1 MEKFSLSQSQED
13 YLEEIY
19 VEVTQQGFASVTA
32 ISNALNVKKA
42 SVTGA
47 LNQLAE
53 KKLINYA
60 PYSKITITK
69 DGEKIAKEILKKH
82 DTITKFFT
90 EILCLPA
97 KEAAAN
103 ACRMEHIVSDELF
116 ERLTRFAGFIS
127 EYSASNPDFKTQIG
141 KIYNNKN

>member
-1 MEKFSLSQSQED
+1 MEKFVLSQSQED

-19 VEVTQQGFASVTA
+19 IEVSHQGFASVTA

-60 PYSKITITK
+60 PYSKITITEE
-69 DGEKIAKEILKKH
+69 GEKIAKEILKKH

-90 EILCLPA
+90 EILHLSE

-116 ERLTRFAGFIS
+116 ERLTKFAIFIS
-127 EYSASNPDFKTQIG
+127 EYSAANPDFKI
-141 KIYNNKN
+141 KIEKNIK

>member
-1 MEKFSLSQSQED
+1 MEKLILSQSQED

-19 VEVTQQGFASVTA
+19 IQVLNSGQASVTA

-47 LNQLAE
+47 LIQLAE

-60 PYSKITITK
+60 PYAKITITK
-69 DGEKIAKEILKKH
+69 KGEKIAEEILKKH
-82 DTITKFFT
+82 DTITEFFT
-90 EILCLPA
+90 QILQLPQ
-97 KEAAAN
+97 KEAAEN

-116 ERLTRFAGFIS
+116 SRLNKFAKFIS
-127 EYSASNPDFKTQIG
+127 EYSNTHPDFKT
-141 KIYNNKN
+141 KIEKEIN

>member
-1 MEKFSLSQSQED
+1 MEKIQLSQSQED

-19 VEVTQQGFASVTA
+19 LEVLQHGYANVTA

-47 LNQLAE
+47 LNQLSE
-53 KKLINYA
+53 KKLINYS
-60 PYSKITITK
+60 PDSKITITA

-90 EILCLPA
+90 EILCLSE
-97 KEAAAN
+97 KESAAN

-116 ERLTRFAGFIS
+116 LRLTKFAKFIS
-127 EYSASNPDFKTQIG
+127 DYSASNPDFKSSIE
-141 KIYNNKN
+141 KSINSK

>member
-1 MEKFSLSQSQED
+1 MEKFVLSQSQED

-19 VEVTQQGFASVTA
+19 IQVSQQGFASVTA

-47 LNQLAE
+47 LIQLAE
-53 KKLINYA
+53 KKLINYS
-60 PYSKITITK
+60 PYSKITITEN
-69 DGEKIAKEILKKH
+69 GEKIAKEILKKH

-90 EILCLPA
+90 NILHMDA
-97 KEAAAN
+97 KEASTN

-116 ERLTRFAGFIS
+116 SRLTKFAEFIS
-127 EYSASNPDFKTQIG
+127 EYSINNPEFTKEIE
-141 KIYNNKN
+141 KNII